1 MELIVMKK
9 TLIGIICIS
18 HSINCEKGLKLIETP
33 SNMNLYYK
41 PMMNSLKH
49 IIKKS
54 KFYTDEEKK
63 EIMKGKVL
71 KDFDD
76 IVTSKNM
83 GLNNV
88 KEYYELLELE
98 PKIYKIKVP
107 TLFFL
112 AKMIL
117 FLLLI
122 GFRWKK

>member
-1 MELIVMKK
+1 
-9 TLIGIICIS
+9 
-18 HSINCEKGLKLIETP
+18 
-33 SNMNLYYK
+33 MNLYYK
-41 PMMNSLKH
+41 PMMNSLRH

-54 KFYTDEEKK
+54 KFFTDEEKK